1 MVEYINDGCGQE
13 STLDED
19 KGPNDAKSALGNWK
33 PQVHFVWDII
43 LDQLLSNSK
52 STNLSPVSFQEFFRL
67 VVDGLLHEM
76 SSRIVLIYYD
86 LQSPFSL
93 LHRPQKGNTGV
104 SRFSKK
110 HSRE

>member
-43 LDQLLSNSK
+43 LDQLLSNFEIHEPFTSIIPK
-52 STNLSPVSFQEFFRL
+52 KFQT
-67 VVDGLLHEM
+67 
-76 SSRIVLIYYD
+76 SS
-86 LQSPFSL
+86 
-93 LHRPQKGNTGV
+93 
-104 SRFSKK
+104 
-110 HSRE
+110 